1 MPLSLQMPLPM
12 GLMVAERRWSELIRD
27 RNEAARSSGRWRSI
41 RSLDSGSPATRI
53 TESAQ
58 PVVTFASNDYLGLTQ
73 HPAVIAAAA
82 DALTTYGAGSGA
94 ARLIVGSRPIHAE
107 LEHALSAW
115 SGRDAALLF
124 PTGFQAN
131 LGVIGALVAAAGRGP
146 DAAVVYSDELNHASI
161 IDGIRAARA
170 DAVVYRHA
178 DVDHLRELMA
188 DRRDRPALVITDAVF
203 SMDGDLAPLDALDE
217 VCASPGALLV
227 VDEAHAV
234 LGPPTPAGA
243 VVVGTLSKA
252 FGSVGGFVAA
262 DRAVIDLCV
271 NTARSFI
278 FTTAGAPADAAAALA
293 AVRIVASAEGDALR
307 SRLRDNIDVVRRGH
321 PSPVV
326 PVLLGSEER
335 AVEVADALL
344 CQGLLVPA
352 IRPPTVAPGTCRLRV
367 AVSAAHRTTDL
378 VRLRDTL
385 AHMGLDREME
395 QGRGHEQ

>member
-1 MPLSLQMPLPM
+1 MPLPIP
-12 GLMVAERRWSELIRD
+12 LMMAERRWAELIRD

-73 HPAVIAAAA
+73 HPAVIAAAV

-107 LEHALSAW
+107 LEHALAAW

>member
-378 VRLRDTL
+378 VRLSDTL
-385 AHMGLDREME
+385 ADMGLDREME

>member
-385 AHMGLDREME
+385 ADMGLDREME

>member
-1 MPLSLQMPLPM
+1 MPLPIP
-12 GLMVAERRWSELIRD
+12 LMMAERRWAELIRD

-131 LGVIGALVAAAGRGP
+131 LGVIGALVATAGRGP

-170 DAVVYRHA
+170 DVVVYRHA

-217 VCASPGALLV
+217 VCASPDALLV

-278 FTTAGAPADAAAALA
+278 FTTAGAPADTAAALA

-378 VRLRDTL
+378 VRLRDAL
-385 AHMGLDREME
+385 ADMGLDREME

>member
-131 LGVIGALVAAAGRGP
+131 LGVIGALVATAGRGP

-378 VRLRDTL
+378 VRLRDAL
-385 AHMGLDREME
+385 ADMGLDREME

>member
-1 MPLSLQMPLPM
+1 MPLPM

-107 LEHALSAW
+107 LEHALAAW

-131 LGVIGALVAAAGRGP
+131 LGVIGALVATAGRGP

-170 DAVVYRHA
+170 DVVVYRHA

-217 VCASPGALLV
+217 VCASPDALLV
-227 VDEAHAV
+227 VDGAHAV

-326 PVLLGSEER
+326 PVLLGSEQR

-378 VRLRDTL
+378 VRLRDAL
-385 AHMGLDREME
+385 ADMGLDREME

>member
-1 MPLSLQMPLPM
+1 M

-73 HPAVIAAAA
+73 HPAVIAAAV

-107 LEHALSAW
+107 LEHALAAW

-161 IDGIRAARA
+161 IDGIRSARA

-217 VCASPGALLV
+217 VCASPDALLV
-227 VDEAHAV
+227 VDGAHAV

-243 VVVGTLSKA
+243 VVVGTLSKT

-278 FTTAGAPADAAAALA
+278 FTTAGAPADTAAALA

-326 PVLLGSEER
+326 PVLLGSEQR